1 MGSHGSPTIA
11 DQPSPILRPFLGL
24 GSSKNPLTS
33 LGRIDIL
40 QATAHA
46 ESLCRGPVSHAAARD
61 LLGLLAQPYSFL
73 VETRIPSRKGDES
86 G

>member
-1 MGSHGSPTIA
+1 M
-11 DQPSPILRPFLGL
+11 L
-24 GSSKNPLTS
+24 PL
-33 LGRIDIL
+33 
-40 QATAHA
+40 
-46 ESLCRGPVSHAAARD
+46 RD